1 MYIQL
6 PNHVNST
13 LPKPPISWFVD
24 PSIKPAHKLTFD
36 FIFGVNAITQQEVTR
51 YGQKLDVVIPAQ
63 SRQRI
68 EALTEVWIIR
78 RPMHRYT

>member
-13 LPKPPISWFVD
+13 LPKPPISWSV
-24 PSIKPAHKLTFD
+24 
-36 FIFGVNAITQQEVTR
+36 IFGVNAITQQEVTR

-78 RPMHRYT
+78 HPMHRYTWYDL